1 MHHQPDQRGTTRRT
15 LLRASALSGFAAAF
29 GSTGLGHAATLLASN
44 ADTSAGFT
52 PTNAFFNA
60 HHSPIGAYSTFTLGY
75 PGANGGFGIEQNLPG
90 TQSVFVGVLR
100 DSVAAGLPFFDTATE
115 PALTAYPQSAIT
127 RDFRVASDAFS
138 TADFSFT
145 LYSPVRS
152 VPDPEAATPDSHLF
166 KGPLTGISTSGKHAI
181 QEALLP
187 AIFAELVVDNST
199 GTTDIR
205 AAFAVAGGNAQLLD
219 VGVPGVVFGT
229 DPSRTA
235 IVTADTN
242 ATAFTAASMSEAIVG
257 AAGPGA
263 VGGIFI
269 TVAAGKTHTIRF
281 ALCFH
286 RAGTV
291 TTGARENT
299 FWYTRYYADINAVA
313 LAAAQNLPSRIA
325 SFAADNKLVDN
336 SVLSANQKFLLSQA
350 IHSYCGNTA
359 FLSDPTGA
367 PWWMVMEGQYQ
378 YMNTFDLTV
387 DQLFFELGM
396 NPWTVKNELNNF
408 ATNYSYQSGTEVT
421 ATTTGPGGISFTHD
435 MGQWPNYS
443 PNGSSAY
450 EKTNVFGTFSFMT
463 GEQLTNWILIAGVY
477 AAQTGDVGWVEQNAS
492 IFAQVLTSLIDRDN
506 ITQSQR
512 DGIESYNSTKTGT
525 GEEITTYDSVGAGL
539 TEAVGNTYLG
549 GKTFSA
555 YVILEGL
562 LAITGQV
569 DLAAQALSQAD
580 LLSETL
586 LAHIASAGY
595 INSNVYDGSS
605 IAVIPVIEGL
615 VYSYFADRQDVVS
628 PTGRYATL
636 IAALQRHLTTVL
648 TPGICLTSDGGW
660 QLDSQSTN
668 TWLSKIFLNEFV
680 GRQVL
685 GLNIRTNTDTA
696 DAASVNWL
704 TNSTSA
710 KLAFSDQII
719 DGIAIGSEYYPR
731 GVTSILWLQE
741 PAAA

>member
-1 MHHQPDQRGTTRRT
+1 MHNQDDQLGTTRRT
-15 LLRASALSGFAAAF
+15 LLRASALSGIAAAF
-29 GSTGLGHAATLLASN
+29 GGTRLAHAATLLAPN

-52 PTNAFFNA
+52 PANAFFNA

-90 TQSVFVGVLR
+90 SQSVFVGVLK
-100 DSVAAGLPFFDTATE
+100 DGVATALPFFDAATE
-115 PALTAYPQSAIT
+115 TAITAYPQSAVT

-152 VPDPEAATPDSHLF
+152 VPDPAAATPYSNLF
-166 KGPLTGISTSGKHAI
+166 KGPLTGISTSGKHSI

-205 AAFAVAGGNAQLLD
+205 AAFAVAGGTAELLN

-229 DPSRTA
+229 APSRTA

-242 ATAFTAASMSEAIVG
+242 ATAFTAASMSDAIVG
-257 AAGPGA
+257 AAGPGPI
-263 VGGIFI
+263 GGLFI
-269 TVAAGKTHTIRF
+269 TVGAGKTHTIRF

-291 TTGARENT
+291 TTGARAT
-299 FWYTRYYADINAVA
+299 SFWYTQYYADINAVA

-350 IHSYCGNTA
+350 IHSYYGNTA
-359 FLSDPTGA
+359 FLADSSGA
-367 PWWMVMEGQYQ
+367 PWWTVMEGQYQ

-396 NPWTVKNELNNF
+396 NPWTVKNELDNF
-408 ATNYSYQSGTEVT
+408 ATSYSYQSGTEIT
-421 ATTTGPGGISFTHD
+421 ATSTGAGGISFTHD
-435 MGQWPNYS
+435 MGQWPNFS
-443 PNGSSAY
+443 PDGSSAY
-450 EKTNVFGTFSFMT
+450 ERTDVFGTFSFMT

-477 AAQTGDVGWVEQNAS
+477 AAQTGDLGWVEQNAGL
-492 IFAQVLTSLIDRDN
+492 FAQALASLQNRDN
-506 ITQSQR
+506 VAASQR

-539 TEAVGNTYLG
+539 EEAVGNTYLG

-562 LAITGQV
+562 LAITGRL
-569 DLAAQALSQAD
+569 DLAAQALAQAD
-580 LLSETL
+580 RLAATL
-586 LAHIASAGY
+586 LAHVTSTGFIT
-595 INSNVYDGSS
+595 SNVYDGSS

-636 IAALQRHLTTVL
+636 IAALQRHLTTVISTGL
-648 TPGICLTSDGGW
+648 CITSDGGW
-660 QLDSQSTN
+660 KLDSQSDN

-685 GLNIRTNTDTA
+685 DLNIRASTDSA

-710 KLAFSDQII
+710 RLAFSDQII
-719 DGIAIGSEYYPR
+719 KGIAIGSEYYPR

-741 PAAA
+741 PAA